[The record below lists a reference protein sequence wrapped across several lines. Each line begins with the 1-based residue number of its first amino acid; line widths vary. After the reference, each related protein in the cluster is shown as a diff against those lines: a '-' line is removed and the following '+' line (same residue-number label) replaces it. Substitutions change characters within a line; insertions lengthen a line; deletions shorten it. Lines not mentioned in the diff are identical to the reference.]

1 MRQSIDECLELLL
14 ENPRH
19 PGLHTHRVRGTR
31 QVWESYVDYAN
42 RITWEY
48 GEGNTIVV
56 RNNCNHDMPGRR
68 P

>member
-1 MRQSIDECLELLL
+1 MRRSIDESLELLL

-19 PGLHTHRVRGTR
+19 PGLHTHRVQGTKR
-31 QVWESYVDYAN
+31 VWESYVDNAN

-48 GEGNTIVV
+48 GEGRTIVV
-56 RNNCNHDMPGRR
+56 RNNCTHDMPGRN